1 MVDAIKA
8 GSHGSFIPF
17 GRDGQPVV
25 FEYRNEPQLRCE
37 ARRSPMIKI
46 EVSRP
51 DAARVPEGFAL
62 WNLGFRPF
70 YLVAS
75 IFASLSILLWICQ
88 YSGHLPAEFLRSPAW
103 HGHEMLFGY
112 TMAVVAGFLL
122 TAVSNWTGKPTP
134 THGALMALTALWVA
148 GRVLVLTP
156 FALVAAIANVAFP
169 VALAFGIG
177 RAIVQSGNRRN
188 YFFLVLLVLL
198 SIAVLAFHLS
208 HLDVLP
214 WPERASLQVGLDVV
228 LFIMAVIGGR
238 VIPMFTNNGVPG
250 AQATRNPIV
259 ERLALVGVL
268 VLIGIDMLA
277 AAGRFVAMIVFMVA
291 LAHAIRL
298 YLWRPHRTRGVPLVW
313 VLHIAYA
320 WIVVYLV
327 LRGLAELGLVE
338 QVFADARID
347 HRSDRRHDDRHDDP
361 DRAWP
366 YGKATQGRPIR
377 SRLFRIDRACRVRPS
392 FRRHVVAE
400 RIRSNRYALG
410 CLLVHRFCFVC
421 DSLLA
426 GTVARPRGWEA
437 GLARGLR
444 LRSSAD
450 HWRYHRSIGQWAPGR
465 FGRRHAGD
473 IAENQECGERCGDAE
488 RFGAA
493 PFERNHAQRDI
504 EHQGDEFSR

>member
-1 MVDAIKA
+1 
-8 GSHGSFIPF
+8 
-17 GRDGQPVV
+17 
-25 FEYRNEPQLRCE
+25 
-37 ARRSPMIKI
+37 MIKI

-51 DAARVPEGFAL
+51 DAARVPEHFAL

-75 IFASLSILLWICQ
+75 IFASLSIVLWICQ

-134 THGALMALTALWVA
+134 THGALMALTTLWVA

-198 SIAVLAFHLS
+198 SIAVLTFHLS

-228 LFIMAVIGGR
+228 LFIIAVIGGR
-238 VIPMFTNNGVPG
+238 VIPMFTNNGVAG

-338 QVFADARID
+338 QVFAVHALTIGAIGGMTIGMMTRTARG
-347 HRSDRRHDDRHDDP
+347 H
-361 DRAWP
+361 
-366 YGKATQGRPIR
+366 TGRPLKADRYEVACFALIALAAFVRVFGGMWLPSAYALTVMLSGVCWSVAFALYAIR
-377 SRLFRIDRACRVRPS
+377 YWPVLSRVR
-392 FRRHVVAE
+392 VD
-400 RIRSNRYALG
+400 G
-410 CLLVHRFCFVC
+410 K
-421 DSLLA
+421 
-426 GTVARPRGWEA
+426 
-437 GLARGLR
+437 
-444 LRSSAD
+444 
-450 HWRYHRSIGQWAPGR
+450 PG
-465 FGRRHAGD
+465 
-473 IAENQECGERCGDAE
+473 
-488 RFGAA
+488 
-493 PFERNHAQRDI
+493 
-504 EHQGDEFSR
+504 